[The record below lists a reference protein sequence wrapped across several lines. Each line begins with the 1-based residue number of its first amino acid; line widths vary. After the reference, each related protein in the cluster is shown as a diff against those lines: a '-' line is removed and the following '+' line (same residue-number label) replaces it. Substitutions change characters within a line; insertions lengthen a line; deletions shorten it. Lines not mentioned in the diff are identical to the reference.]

1 MGPGSHPG
9 KTIPM
14 DHRTNSTPVHRL
26 PQGFKN
32 SPTLFDE
39 VLHRDLV
46 PFRKFHPDLIL
57 LQYVDDLLLAA
68 RTPKECTQG
77 FQEHQ
82 EAFETI
88 KRALLSAPALGL
100 PDLTKP
106 FELFV
111 DEKQG
116 FAKGMLTQRLGPW
129 RRPTAYLSKKLDP
142 VAAGWPPCLRMVA
155 AIAVLVKDVGKLTL
169 GQPFTVIAPHAVE
182 SIVKQPP
189 DRCLSNAHMT
199 HNQALLLDMDRV
211 QFGPANSLNPAGARS
226 PGPARLSA
234 NIGGNVWNST
244 GPDRSVTRGS

>member
-1 MGPGSHPG
+1 MAFIWQSAPDIRD
-9 KTIPM
+9 KLQRLENLQNYILQ
-14 DHRTNSTPVHRL
+14 DLLKEAEKIYNKRETPEEKEERL
-26 PQGFKN
+26 RKLQEERDDKILKGIAEKQRESDWFKN

-68 RTPKECTQG
+68 RTPKECTQ
-77 FQEHQ
+77 
-82 EAFETI
+82 
-88 KRALLSAPALGL
+88 
-100 PDLTKP
+100 
-106 FELFV
+106 
-111 DEKQG
+111 
-116 FAKGMLTQRLGPW
+116 
-129 RRPTAYLSKKLDP
+129 
-142 VAAGWPPCLRMVA
+142 
-155 AIAVLVKDVGKLTL
+155 
-169 GQPFTVIAPHAVE
+169 VE